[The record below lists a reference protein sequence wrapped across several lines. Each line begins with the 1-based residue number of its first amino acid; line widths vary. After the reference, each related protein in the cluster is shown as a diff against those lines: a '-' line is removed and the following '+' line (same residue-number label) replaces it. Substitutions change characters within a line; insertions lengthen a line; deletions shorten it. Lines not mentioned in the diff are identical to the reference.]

1 VNWDWYS
8 ATLPGGPDEVLPMF
22 VRSADLASLEPVG
35 GMHSYDRGVEL
46 RRGSRVLARAFW
58 GGVNGD
64 QVHVQGSGRD
74 APWVVKVIRDH
85 FPAHRVSRADA
96 KEDYTAEGA
105 WELLSEVALAI
116 ADEHGVKVQHVGDW
130 HRGKDGRTLY
140 LGGRTSLVQVRVY
153 EKGKQLSMDPNWV
166 RVEVQVRPK
175 GIGKTTLSTVQPAE
189 LLGSSRWTTH
199 LGEKLGV
206 PSIAKLQVRDPWE
219 ESDEHRAIGWMLR
232 QYGEHLERLVIDQGS
247 WAAVG
252 MYLGDQLK
260 RFRKET
266 Q

>member
-1 VNWDWYS
+1 MNWDWYS
-8 ATLPGGPDEVLPMF
+8 ATLPGGADEVLPIF
-22 VRSADLASLEPVG
+22 VRSADLASLEPIPG
-35 GMHSYDRGVEL
+35 IHSYQRGVEV

-74 APWVVKVIRDH
+74 APWVVQLVREH
-85 FPAHRVSRADA
+85 YPQHRVSRADA
-96 KEDYTAEGA
+96 REDYTSEGA

-153 EKGKQLSMDPNWV
+153 EKGKQLGMDPNWV

-175 GIGKTTLSTVQPAE
+175 GAGKALLATAQPAQ
-189 LLGSSRWTTH
+189 LMGAAVWTSH
-199 LGEKLGV
+199 LGERLGV
-206 PSIAKLQVRDPWE
+206 PSISKLQVRDPWHD
-219 ESDEHRAIGWMLR
+219 SDDERAINWMLR
-232 QYGEHLERLVIDQGS
+232 QYGEQLNRLMVEQGS

-252 MYLGDQLK
+252 SYLGDQLK
-260 RFRKET
+260 RMRKGA